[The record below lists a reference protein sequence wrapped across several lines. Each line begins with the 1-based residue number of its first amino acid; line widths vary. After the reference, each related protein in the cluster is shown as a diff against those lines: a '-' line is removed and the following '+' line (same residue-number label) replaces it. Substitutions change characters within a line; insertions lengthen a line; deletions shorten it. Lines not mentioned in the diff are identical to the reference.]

1 MFSEKKLDNILSNLF
16 RLKQFEI
23 EWENVFISKK
33 CEKEITTIYSSIN
46 KKTTKEEK
54 IEYIK
59 KLQEKKVK
67 SDCINKSLNIL
78 SDIYNK
84 K

>member
-1 MFSEKKLDNILSNLF
+1 MKCVLSNLF
-16 RLKQFEI
+16 HLKQYKI

-33 CEKEITTIYSSIN
+33 CEKEITTISASIN
-46 KKTTKEEK
+46 KKATQEEK

-59 KLQEKKVK
+59 KLQEKKIK
-67 SDCINKSLNIL
+67 SECIDKSLDIL
-78 SDIYNK
+78 SKIYGK